1 MKILFIA
8 PLPPPID
15 GQSKASKVLFDA
27 LTSDKET
34 TVEVVN
40 FNKINYKNGIKNGSV
55 SIKRITEIFMV
66 LKKIFLSNG
75 NDIIYLSLS
84 ESLAGNIKD
93 ILIYLICFKKHPKM
107 IVHMLGGAG
116 MKKILEKGNFQNK
129 LNCYFINRLGGVI
142 VESKLNFDVFSRVVS
157 SEKIHIVPNFAED
170 FLFVST
176 EEIEKKFQNTNP
188 LQILYLSNLIPGKG
202 YLELLEA
209 FIGLSAE
216 LKQKVKIVF
225 VGGFESMENETDFLN
240 KIALYQQLS
249 YYGTFVNGDEKRQLY
264 CNSHIFCL
272 PTYYP
277 FEGQPISILEAYA
290 TGCFVI
296 TTNHSGIPYVF
307 TDNINGFEVE
317 KQSAHSIGLAIEKAF
332 LHQDKLLPT
341 AILNRDI
348 ALEKYRT
355 SIYQN
360 SLVKIINNLNKK

>member
-27 LTSDKET
+27 LTSDKAN
-34 TVEVVN
+34 TVEVIN
-40 FNKINYKNGIKNGSV
+40 YNKTNYKNGIKNGSV
-55 SIKRITEIFMV
+55 SIKRLTEIFTV

-75 NDIIYLSLS
+75 NDIVYLSLS
-84 ESLAGNIKD
+84 ESTAGNIKD
-93 ILIYLICFKKHPKM
+93 LLIYLICFRKHSNM

-116 MKKILEKGNFQNK
+116 MKKILEKGNFQSK
-129 LNCYFINRLGGVI
+129 LNGYFINRLGGVI
-142 VESKLNFDVFSRVVS
+142 VESKLNFDVFSKVIS

-209 FIGLSAE
+209 FTQLSDE

-225 VGGFESMENETDFLN
+225 VGGFESKENETEFLN
-240 KIALYQQLS
+240 QIQLHKQLS
-249 YYGTFVNGDEKRQLY
+249 YYGTFVNGEEKRQLY

-290 TGCFVI
+290 TGCFVM
-296 TTNHSGIPYVF
+296 TTNHSGIPYMF
-307 TDNINGFEVE
+307 TDNINGFEVQ
-317 KQSAHSIGLAIEKAF
+317 KQSANSIKLAIEKI
-332 LHQDKLLPT
+332 LLSQNKLLPT
-341 AILNRDI
+341 AILNRDV

-355 SIYQN
+355 SIFQN
-360 SLVKIINNLNKK
+360 SLVKIINSLNDK